1 MNGAKFRLIGLSLI
15 SGAALA
21 VGCSG
26 DDSGGDDDDDA
37 VTSTTVT
44 TTTVTSTNNINSAT
58 SSQSTNGTSNGTT
71 NGTSG
76 TTTGATGSTTGA
88 TGSTTGTGGATTGT
102 TGTTTGTGGTG
113 GDTCEDPP
121 PIGGGSGN
129 EGGGAGEGGAAGAS
143 GGEEL
148 TEGFNFVDES
158 EVAQWSIVACADDAT
173 DCVDDESASVSFS
186 CGVLHVEIDW
196 PESANTGA
204 TKFQIQNVVPE
215 DMLRDLSG
223 KTLYARVRMTSD
235 WIDGDGYDFD
245 LIAQDYIVDDDDG
258 NDWKWFSTCYNGS
271 GACPDNPSGET
282 WAPPDWV
289 PLVLPMEADLAPAG
303 FAFDGVR
310 KFAIQ
315 IATKHW
321 ADGEPFTY
329 DSAPTGFDID
339 YVAW

>member
-1 MNGAKFRLIGLSLI
+1 MNGAKFRLIGLGLL

-26 DDSGGDDDDDA
+26 DDSGGGGSSDDGG
-37 VTSTTVT
+37 VT
-44 TTTVTSTNNINSAT
+44 TTSVTTTISTNAINSAT
-58 SSQSTNGTSNGTT
+58 SSQSTNGTSNGT
-71 NGTSG
+71 SG
-76 TTTGATGSTTGA
+76 TTTGATTGTGTTGTGTTGTGTTGTGGA
-88 TGSTTGTGGATTGT
+88 GGTGTTGSTTGTGGDPG
-102 TGTTTGTGGTG
+102 
-113 GDTCEDPP
+113 CEDPA
-121 PIGGGSGN
+121 PIGGGSSN
-129 EGGGAGEGGAAGAS
+129 EGGGAGEGGAAGAA

-173 DCVDDESASVSFS
+173 DCVDDDSATVTYS
-186 CGVLHVEIDW
+186 CGVLQVEIEW
-196 PESANTGA
+196 PESANTVA

-235 WIDGDGYDFD
+235 WVDGDGYDFD
-245 LIAQDYIVDDDDG
+245 LIAQDYIVDADDG

-271 GACPDNPSGET
+271 GDCPENPSGET

-289 PLVLPMEADLAPAG
+289 PLVLPMEADLAPDG

-329 DSAPTGFDID
+329 DSAPTSFEID

>member
-1 MNGAKFRLIGLSLI
+1 MNGAKFRLIGLGLL

-26 DDSGGDDDDDA
+26 DDSGSNGNDDTA
-37 VTSTTVT
+37 TTSPVT
-44 TTTVTSTNNINSAT
+44 TTTGNATNAVNSAT
-58 SSQSTNGTSNGTT
+58 SSQSTNGTANGTASGTANGTATGTSGSTNGTNGTT
-71 NGTSG
+71 G
-76 TTTGATGSTTGA
+76 TTGSTTGTTGSTTGA
-88 TGSTTGTGGATTGT
+88 GGGAGA
-102 TGTTTGTGGTG
+102 G
-113 GDTCEDPP
+113 CEDET
-121 PIGGGSGN
+121 PIGGMGSGSAG
-129 EGGGAGEGGAAGAS
+129 EGGGAGAPA
-143 GGEEL
+143 GEEL

-158 EVAQWSIVACADDAT
+158 EAGEWSIVACADDAT
-173 DCVDDESASVSFS
+173 DCVDEDTATMTYS
-186 CGVLHVEIDW
+186 CGVLQVEIEW

-215 DMLRDLSG
+215 NMLRDLSG

-235 WIDGDGYDFD
+235 WVDGDGYDFD
-245 LIAQDYIVDDDDG
+245 LIAQDYIADADDS

-271 GACPDNPSGET
+271 GACPENPSGET

-289 PLVLPMEADLAPAG
+289 PLVLPMQADLAPEG

-329 DSAPTGFDID
+329 DSAPTSFEID